1 MNPTSTK
8 PVILGTSRISF
19 CNHKAQTELRKQKRR
34 LQALFCRAFCSLGLP
49 GSSMFLLIQLVVKF
63 SRPPR
68 FSDPAKKAE
77 ERLKA
82 QEEFQKETQAHMEQI
97 PCLEEGNLI

>member
-1 MNPTSTK
+1 
-8 PVILGTSRISF
+8 
-19 CNHKAQTELRKQKRR
+19 
-34 LQALFCRAFCSLGLP
+34 
-49 GSSMFLLIQLVVKF
+49 MFLLIQLVVKF